1 MIYIQLMF
9 RNLPL
14 FIGLRY
20 IRAKKRN
27 RFISIISAISF
38 LGISLGVAVLI
49 TVMSVMNG
57 FDDQIKSK
65 ILMMVPPVK
74 VYEVGGKLNNW
85 ENLAKDIEKK
95 TDQVTAA
102 APLISSQG
110 LLTSNE
116 RGSTTA
122 FVQIQGISPKEEAK
136 VLPIA
141 DNIIHGSLDSLDKN
155 EGYNV
160 VLGRA
165 LADSLG
171 VIVGDKVTLIVPQVN
186 LTPAGMM
193 PRIKQFTVTGIFSV
207 SYQYDAYYAF
217 INLQNAQK
225 LFQMGD
231 KVTSLQLA
239 MKNVYDAPSL
249 KYALNTNLLSPYY
262 MAKDWTDENRSFFDA
277 LKMEKTM
284 MFFILL
290 LIIMVAV
297 FNLLSSLVMVVTD
310 KRSDIAILRTMGMSS
325 KQILAIFIYQ
335 GFIIGLIGTLIG
347 VVLGIGLATYATE
360 IVNFIQKVLGQQLI
374 SASVY
379 MIDYIPSTLMW
390 SDVLKVTIAS
400 VILSF
405 FATLYPAWSASR
417 VQPVEALRYE

>member
-1 MIYIQLMF
+1 MF
-9 RNLPL
+9 KSLPL

-74 VYEVGGKLNNW
+74 VYQMGGKLENW
-85 ENLAKDIEKK
+85 QDLSKSIETNVPKVK
-95 TDQVTAA
+95 SA
-102 APLISSQG
+102 APLIESQG
-110 LLTSNE
+110 LLSANKG
-116 RGSTTA
+116 GSTTA
-122 FVQIQGISPKEEAK
+122 FVQVQGIEPKYETT

-141 DNIIHGSLDSLDKN
+141 DHIIEGSLSSLDNGK
-155 EGYNV
+155 GYNV
-160 VLGRA
+160 ILGSA

-171 VIVGDKVTLIVPQVN
+171 VSIGDKVTLIVPKMN
-186 LTPAGMM
+186 LTPAGMI
-193 PRIKQFTVTGIFSV
+193 PRIKQFKVTGIFSV
-207 SYQYDAYYAF
+207 SYQYDAYYAM
-217 INLQNAQK
+217 INIKNAQK
-225 LFQMGD
+225 VFEMGNNIS
-231 KVTSLQLA
+231 SLQLGT
-239 MKNVYDAPSL
+239 KNVYDAPII
-249 KYALNTNLLSPYY
+249 KNKLNDGAIASYY
-262 MAKDWTDENRSFFDA
+262 FARDWTDENKSFFDA

-290 LIIMVAV
+290 LIITVAV

-325 KQILAIFIYQ
+325 RRIITVFIYQ
-335 GFIIGLIGTLIG
+335 GFIIGLIGTILG
-347 VVLGIGLATYATE
+347 VSLGIVLATYATE
-360 IVNFIQKVLGQQLI
+360 IVSFIQKVTGHQMI

-379 MIDYIPSTLMW
+379 MIDYVPSTLVC
-390 SDVLKVTIAS
+390 SDVVKVTIVS
-400 VILSF
+400 MVLSF
-405 FATLYPAWSASR
+405 LATLYPAWSASR

>member
-1 MIYIQLMF
+1 MF
-9 RNLPL
+9 KSLPL

-57 FDDQIKSK
+57 FDDQIKSR
-65 ILMMVPPVK
+65 ILMMVPPLK
-74 VYEVGGKLNNW
+74 VYQMGGKLENW
-85 ENLAKDIEKK
+85 QDLSKTIEAKAPKVK
-95 TDQVTAA
+95 SA
-102 APLISSQG
+102 APLIESQG
-110 LLTSNE
+110 LLSANKG
-116 RGSTTA
+116 GSTTA
-122 FVQIQGISPKEEAK
+122 FVQVQGIEPKYQTT

-141 DNIIHGSLDSLDKN
+141 DHIVEGSLSSLDDG

-160 VLGRA
+160 VLGSA
-165 LADSLG
+165 LANNLG
-171 VIVGDKVTLIVPQVN
+171 VTVGDKVTLIVPKVN
-186 LTPAGMM
+186 LTPAGMI
-193 PRIKQFTVTGIFSV
+193 PRIKQFKVSGIFSV
-207 SYQYDAYYAF
+207 SYQYDAYYAM
-217 INLQNAQK
+217 INIKNAQK
-225 LFQMGD
+225 VFEMGNS
-231 KVTSLQLA
+231 VSSLQLST
-239 MKNVYDAPSL
+239 KNVYDAPMI
-249 KYALNTNLLSPYY
+249 KNKLNDGAIESYY
-262 MAKDWTDENRSFFDA
+262 FTRDWTDENKSFFDA

-290 LIIMVAV
+290 LIITVAV

-325 KQILAIFIYQ
+325 RQIITVFIYQ
-335 GFIIGLIGTLIG
+335 GFIIGLIGTILG
-347 VVLGIGLATYATE
+347 VLLGIVLATYATE
-360 IVNFIQKVLGQQLI
+360 IVSFIQQVSGRQMV

-390 SDVLKVTIAS
+390 SDVVKVTIVS
-400 VILSF
+400 MILSF
-405 FATLYPAWSASR
+405 LATLYPAWSASK